1 MDIMIPECIIMRGM
15 PGSGKST
22 WIAENCPL
30 DTTTIVSADHY
41 FTDSNGVYRFH
52 RNLLRTAHDECLL
65 NFIKAIELCANRIV
79 VDNTNCNSWE
89 IAVYSRIAQV
99 HGYSVQIV
107 QLDCDKDIAIQRNIH
122 NVPLDSLNAMH
133 KTLTFDLPS
142 RLTQGC
148 SYRRIRTD
156 GKA

>member
-1 MDIMIPECIIMRGM
+1 MDIVLPECIIMRGM

-22 WIAENCPL
+22 WIAENCHP
-30 DTTTIVSADHY
+30 DTTTIVSADH
-41 FTDSNGVYRFH
+41 FFLDDKGNYRFN
-52 RNLLRTAHDECLL
+52 RNLLRQAHDECLL
-65 NFIKAIELCANRIV
+65 NFMKAVELCAERIV

-99 HGYSVQIV
+99 HGYNVQII
-107 QLDCDKDIAIQRNIH
+107 QLDCDKETAIKRNIH
-122 NVPLDSLNAMH
+122 NVPLDSLNAMA
-133 KTLTFDLPS
+133 KSLTFDLPS